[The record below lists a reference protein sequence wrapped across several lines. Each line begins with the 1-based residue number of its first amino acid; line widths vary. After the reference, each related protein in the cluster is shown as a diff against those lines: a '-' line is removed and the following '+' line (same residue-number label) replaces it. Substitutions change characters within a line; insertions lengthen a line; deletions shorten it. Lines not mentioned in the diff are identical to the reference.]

1 MQNYLAH
8 NGILGQKWGKKNG
21 PPYPLDYSDHSSEE
35 KRKNNKTLLSR
46 YEKNNDKY
54 DFARKALAA
63 VAIAGAAYIYVKNAK
78 QINSVV
84 SSFTKNSIKTIKDSG
99 AIGNG
104 FKFAKSVGLAGKDIA
119 VDAAETAKNFVT
131 SDEFKESV
139 KDFGTD
145 VGKAYEKGKEVL
157 TSDEA
162 KEFYSKIGDAGV
174 SAAKATGK
182 AGKAAVKNVG
192 EAGKE
197 IAEKL
202 STPEA
207 KEVYKSIGS
216 STKNAAISVKNALA
230 NDETKA
236 AMKEFGKSL
245 GSAGKS
251 LGNAVYTPKMRQTVK
266 TKIDN
271 TKQKVKTKVE
281 DKIAEDIGQITLDYL
296 QGNQTKID
304 RLKNLYN
311 VGKTVAG
318 GMKSK

>member
-1 MQNYLAH
+1 MKNPSYLAH

-21 PPYPLDYSDHSSEE
+21 PPYPLDYSDHSPEE
-35 KRKNNKTLLSR
+35 KRKNDKTLLSR
-46 YEKNNDKY
+46 YKKNNDRF
-54 DFARKALAA
+54 DFKRKAITAI
-63 VAIAGAAYIYVKNAK
+63 AIAGAAYIYAKNHK
-78 QINSVV
+78 QINQLVGSVA
-84 SSFTKNSIKTIKDSG
+84 KNSIKTIKDSG
-99 AIGNG
+99 IIGNG

-119 VDAAETAKNFVT
+119 VDAAKQTKDFVT
-131 SDEFKESV
+131 SDEFKDSV
-139 KDFGTD
+139 KDLGTD
-145 VGKAYEKGKEVL
+145 VGKAYTKGKEVL

-162 KEFYSKIGDAGV
+162 KEFYSKVGDAGV

-182 AGKAAVKNVG
+182 AGKAAAKGVG
-192 EAGKE
+192 KAGKE
-197 IAEKL
+197 IGKKL
-202 STPEA
+202 TSPEA
-207 KEVYKSIGS
+207 KEVYKSIGK

-236 AMKEFGKSL
+236 ALKEVGKSL

-251 LGNAVYTPKMRQTVK
+251 LGKAIYTPKVK
-266 TKIDN
+266 N
-271 TKQKVKTKVE
+271 AVHNKVNAAKERAGEKV
-281 DKIAEDIGQITLDYL
+281 AEDIGQITLDYL